1 MGRPS
6 STQRVV
12 GVDLGGTKI
21 LAGLLDREGT
31 VHDRCEIPTPT
42 GSAEALLAG
51 IESAVAAVFGDGVD
65 AIGCAI
71 PSVLD
76 RRTGRSLDSTNIPLA
91 GISLGDRLETRFGV
105 PAAVEND
112 ANAAALAEW
121 KHGAGAG
128 VDELMLLTLGTG
140 VGGGVVLEGALFHGW
155 AELGHYVVVADG
167 PPCQGTC
174 TGRGH
179 LETLVSGNAADRA
192 AAELWG
198 PGATAEQLVDRAG
211 TGADD
216 ALAALAAMGHLLGVG
231 IGSLVNVFGVEL
243 VIVGGGFG
251 SAAADF
257 LLAPALEV
265 ARREALP
272 PARAGLRIV
281 EAALGADAGLIGAGL
296 VGFAEL
302 DGER

>member
-1 MGRPS
+1 VGRPA

-12 GVDLGGTKI
+12 GLDLGGTKI
-21 LAGLLDREGT
+21 LAGRLDRDGSVYERHE
-31 VHDRCEIPTPT
+31 VATPT
-42 GSAEALLAG
+42 RSQEELLAG
-51 IESAVAAVFGDGVD
+51 IEGAVAHVLADDVA
-65 AIGCAI
+65 AIGCGI

-76 RRTGRSLDSTNIPLA
+76 RAGLSLDSINIPLA
-91 GISLGDRLETRFGV
+91 GISLGDRLATRFGV

-121 KHGAGAG
+121 RHGAGVG
-128 VDELMLLTLGTG
+128 VDDLVLLTLGTG
-140 VGGGVVLEGALFHGW
+140 VGGGVVLGGALFGGW
-155 AELGHYVVVADG
+155 AELGHMVVVADG

-179 LETLVSGNAADRA
+179 LEAVASGNAADRA

-198 PGATAEQLVDRAG
+198 PGATAEQLVERARAG
-211 TGADD
+211 DD
-216 ALAALAAMGHLLGVG
+216 AALAALASMGRLLGAG

-251 SAAADF
+251 GAAAEF
-257 LLAPALEV
+257 LFGPALEV

-272 PARAGLRIV
+272 PAREGLRIV
-281 EAALGADAGLIGAGL
+281 EAALGPDAGLIGAGL
-296 VGFAEL
+296 VALAEL

>member
-1 MGRPS
+1 MGRPA

-21 LAGLLDREGT
+21 LAGRLDRDGT
-31 VHDRCEIPTPT
+31 VYARHEVATPT
-42 GSAEALLAG
+42 RSQEELLAG
-51 IESAVAAVFGDGVD
+51 IDAAVAEVFAEDVA
-65 AIGCAI
+65 AIGCGI

-76 RRTGRSLDSTNIPLA
+76 RAGLSLDSTNIPLA
-91 GISLGDRLETRFGV
+91 GVSLGDLLATRFGV
-105 PAAVEND
+105 PAGVEND

-121 KHGAGAG
+121 THGAGVG
-128 VDELMLLTLGTG
+128 VEDLMLLTLGTG
-140 VGGGVVLEGALFHGW
+140 VGGGVVLGGALLGGW
-155 AELGHYVVVADG
+155 AELGHIVVVADG

-179 LETLVSGNAADRA
+179 LEAVASGNAADRA

-198 PGATAEQLVDRAG
+198 PGATAEQLVERARAG
-211 TGADD
+211 DD
-216 ALAALAAMGHLLGVG
+216 AALAALASMGRLLGAG

-251 SAAADF
+251 GAAAE
-257 LLAPALEV
+257 LLFGPALEA

-272 PARAGLRIV
+272 PAREGLRIV
-281 EAALGADAGLIGAGL
+281 EAALGSDAGLIGAGL
-296 VGFAEL
+296 VAFAEL

>member
-1 MGRPS
+1 VGRPA
-6 STQRVV
+6 STQLVV
-12 GVDLGGTKI
+12 GVDVGGTKI
-21 LAGLLDREGT
+21 LAGRLDRDGT
-31 VHDRCEIPTPT
+31 VHSRCEVPTPT
-42 GSAEALLAG
+42 ESQEELLAA
-51 IESAVAAVFGDGVD
+51 IESAVAEVLTDEVG
-65 AIGCAI
+65 AIGCGV

-76 RRTGRSLDSTNIPLA
+76 RRTGVSLDSINIPLA
-91 GISLGDRLETRFGV
+91 GVSLGEHLATRFGV
-105 PAAVEND
+105 PASVEND

-121 KHGAGAG
+121 RHGAGAG
-128 VDELMLLTLGTG
+128 VDELLLFTLGTG
-140 VGGGVVLEGALFHGW
+140 VGGGVVLDGALFRGW
-155 AELGHYVVVADG
+155 AELGHSVVVADG

-179 LETLVSGNAADRA
+179 LESVASGNAADRA
-192 AAELWG
+192 AEELWG
-198 PGATAEQLVDRAG
+198 AGSTAEDLVAKAG
-211 TGADD
+211 AGDGAAVG
-216 ALAALAAMGHLLGVG
+216 ALASIGRLLGAG

-251 SAAADF
+251 SAAAEF
-257 LLAPALEV
+257 LFPPALEV

-281 EAALGADAGLIGAGL
+281 EAALGSDAGLIGAGL

>member
-1 MGRPS
+1 VGRPA
-6 STQRVV
+6 STQLVV
-12 GVDLGGTKI
+12 GVDVGGTKI
-21 LAGLLDREGT
+21 LAGRLDRDGT
-31 VHDRCEIPTPT
+31 VHSRCEVPTPT
-42 GSAEALLAG
+42 ESQEELLAA
-51 IESAVAAVFGDGVD
+51 IESAVAEVLTDEVG
-65 AIGCAI
+65 AIGCGV

-76 RRTGRSLDSTNIPLA
+76 RRTGVSLDSINIPLA
-91 GISLGDRLETRFGV
+91 GVSLGEHLATRFGV
-105 PAAVEND
+105 PASVEND

-121 KHGAGAG
+121 RHGAGAG
-128 VDELMLLTLGTG
+128 VDELLLFTLGTG
-140 VGGGVVLEGALFHGW
+140 VGGGVVLDGALFRGW
-155 AELGHYVVVADG
+155 AELGHSVVVADG

-179 LETLVSGNAADRA
+179 LESVASGNAADRA
-192 AAELWG
+192 AEELWG
-198 PGATAEQLVDRAG
+198 AGSTAEDLVAKAG
-211 TGADD
+211 AGDGAAVG
-216 ALAALAAMGHLLGVG
+216 ALASIGRLLGAG

-251 SAAADF
+251 SAAAEF
-257 LLAPALEV
+257 LFPRALEV

-281 EAALGADAGLIGAGL
+281 EAALGSDAGLIGAGL

>member
-1 MGRPS
+1 VGRPA

-12 GVDLGGTKI
+12 GLDLGGTKI
-21 LAGLLDREGT
+21 LAGRLDRDGSVYERHE
-31 VHDRCEIPTPT
+31 VATPT
-42 GSAEALLAG
+42 RSQEELLAG
-51 IESAVAAVFGDGVD
+51 IEGAVAHVLADDVA
-65 AIGCAI
+65 AIGCGI

-76 RRTGRSLDSTNIPLA
+76 RAGLSLDSINIPLA
-91 GISLGDRLETRFGV
+91 GISLGDRLATRFGV

-121 KHGAGAG
+121 RHGAGVG
-128 VDELMLLTLGTG
+128 VDDLVLLTLGTG
-140 VGGGVVLEGALFHGW
+140 VGGGVVLGGALFGGW
-155 AELGHYVVVADG
+155 AELGHMVVVADG

-174 TGRGH
+174 AGGGH
-179 LETLVSGNAADRA
+179 LEAVASGNAADRA

-198 PGATAEQLVDRAG
+198 PGATAEQLVERARAG
-211 TGADD
+211 DD
-216 ALAALAAMGHLLGVG
+216 AALAALASMGRLLGAG

-251 SAAADF
+251 GAAAEF
-257 LLAPALEV
+257 LFGPALEV

-272 PARAGLRIV
+272 PAREGLRIV
-281 EAALGADAGLIGAGL
+281 EAALGPDAGLIGAGL
-296 VGFAEL
+296 VAFAEL